1 MENFN
6 RNRFRLQTQ
15 GASTATSRGTIITV
29 NLPENSIID
38 THSLR
43 MFHTVTCTNAGQNIA
58 TATNEVYSKL
68 GNSGCLIAGLEI
80 YCNGIL
86 VQHKATEYNTI
97 YRMLQVAQSHGDWDQ
112 SVEKCLNKSF
122 INADESNDVFTLCQS
137 YWPGFMS
144 EGSARFLSTEL
155 LGSIQ
160 LRITYAG
167 PEVLVPK
174 QNGQAIGA
182 NYTTA
187 TAAAN
192 SALIDF
198 SVSDIYFTLE
208 TIVPSP
214 EYNMLLRQQLE
225 MAGEIAINYKERYT
239 FSLDGIPS
247 TGAMSSAN
255 RFSLSSGSIDLVTGV
270 FRDASYRTVGVPAKA
285 LVDAVGESYVSN
297 FARFRSYDVDAG
309 GAIVGGARFYTQ
321 INNVSYPNYQKTALE
336 CLADVAY
343 SDDKVDPHDVG
354 NLVTSQASFAD
365 GVFQANTLLNCPTPE
380 LGVSLKSGY
389 NSKGINTQMVFNAL
403 GQTGLAAG
411 TALAS
416 PWNSGVAQSFVVSTA
431 TQSVIVGLGRMVAIS
446 Y

>member
-15 GASTATSRGTIITV
+15 GASTATSRGTIVTV

-38 THSLR
+38 TRSFR
-43 MFHTVTCTNAGQNIA
+43 MFMDVACTNAGQDI
-58 TATNEVYSKL
+58 TTPTNQVYSKL

-86 VQHKATEYNTI
+86 IQHKATEYNTI

-112 SVEKCLNKSF
+112 SVEKCLNKSY
-122 INADESNDVFTLCQS
+122 INNDASNDSFTLCQA

-160 LRITYAG
+160 LRITFAG

-174 QNGQAIGA
+174 QSGQLVGA
-182 NYTTA
+182 DFTTA

-192 SALIDF
+192 AALIDF
-198 SVSDIYFTLE
+198 SISNIYFTLE

-225 MAGEIAINYKERYT
+225 MAGEIAINYRERYT

-247 TGAMSSAN
+247 TGSMSSAN
-255 RFSLSSGSIDLVTGV
+255 RFSLSSGSIDLITGV
-270 FRDASYRTVGVPAKA
+270 FRDASYRTVGIPGKA
-285 LVDAVGESYVSN
+285 LVDSVGEAYVSN
-297 FARFRSYDVDAG
+297 YSRFRAYDLSAG
-309 GAIVGGARFYTQ
+309 GALLGGARFYTQ
-321 INNVSYPNYQKTALE
+321 INNVSYPNYQKTTLE

-354 NLVTSQASFAD
+354 NLVTSQPSFSD

-411 TALAS
+411 TATNA
-416 PWNSGVAQSFVVSTA
+416 PWNTGVAQSFVVSSA
-431 TQSVIVGLGRMVAIS
+431 TQSVIVGLGRMIAVS